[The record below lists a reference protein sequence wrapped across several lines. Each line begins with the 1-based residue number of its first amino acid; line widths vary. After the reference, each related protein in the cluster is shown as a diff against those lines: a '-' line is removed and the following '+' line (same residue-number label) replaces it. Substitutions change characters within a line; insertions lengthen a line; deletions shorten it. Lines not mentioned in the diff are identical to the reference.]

1 MKKFFRCIKDLYL
14 DAKNIQKKDPAAR
27 GVVSVILLYPGFH
40 ALVAYKLS
48 HFLYSHHLYFLA
60 RLISQISR
68 HKTGIEIHP
77 GAIIGKRL
85 FIDHGMGIVIGETTI
100 IGDDCT
106 IYHGATLGGTKSHRK
121 KRHPTLENNV
131 MVGCGS
137 KILGNITIGENTKI
151 GANSVVLKDIP
162 KNCTIVGIPGIAK

>member
-1 MKKFFRCIKDLYL
+1 MYKGVVFRCKKHTKKRSCSKKYNFSNTTISRISRV
-14 DAKNIQKKDPAAR
+14 NISQ
-27 GVVSVILLYPGFH
+27 I
-40 ALVAYKLS
+40 VA
-48 HFLYSHHLYFLA
+48 FFYSHHLYFLA
-60 RLISQISR
+60 RFISQKSR

-77 GAIIGKRL
+77 GAVIGKRL
-85 FIDHGMGIVIGETTI
+85 FIDHGMGIVIGETAI

-106 IYHGATLGGTKSHRK
+106 IYHGTTLGATKSDEL

-151 GANSVVLKDIP
+151 GANSVVIKDIP
-162 KNCTIVGIPGIAK
+162 KNCTVVGIPGIIK